1 MTKQEL
7 QISSVVAKERSGFGL
22 TASIFLSMLRRDIV
36 VATRQIV
43 SFLLM
48 TLIQPLLFLYVF
60 GNILP
65 SIGLANDQY
74 SLFLVPGIIAM
85 TAFLAGMQTIAF
97 QVGAEFTWT
106 KEVEDRL
113 LAPIPNACIGLE
125 KIILGSLQ
133 TIVATVVVTL
143 LSFWVTGSWYQ
154 DSDWN
159 WWLLVIMTLAAGFS
173 SASIGLTV
181 GTLVNANNVGTIFG
195 MILAPIMFL
204 GGPFYPWELLNDF
217 PVIKILALLNPLL
230 YISEGFRA
238 AFMPDFPH
246 MPLYYV
252 AIGVIVFI
260 LLFSILGLLGF
271 NKRARQ

>member
-1 MTKQEL
+1 MTKQAL
-7 QISSVVAKERSGFGL
+7 QISGVVVKERSRFGF
-22 TASIFLSMLRRDIV
+22 TVSIFLSMLRRDIV
-36 VATRQIV
+36 VATRQLV
-43 SFLLM
+43 QFLLM
-48 TLIQPLLFLYVF
+48 ALIQPLFFLYVF

-113 LAPIPNACIGLE
+113 LSPIPSACIGLE
-125 KIILGSLQ
+125 KIILGCLQ
-133 TIVATVVVTL
+133 TVVATVVVTL
-143 LSFWVTGSWYQ
+143 LSFWVMGSWHQ
-154 DSDWN
+154 ASDWN
-159 WWLLVIMTLAAGFS
+159 WWLLIVMTLAAGCS

-195 MILAPIMFL
+195 MILTPVMFL
-204 GGPFYPWELLNDF
+204 GGPFYPWELLSEF

-246 MPLYYV
+246 MPLHYA
-252 AIGVIVFI
+252 AIGLIVFI
-260 LLFSILGLLGF
+260 LLFSILGILGF